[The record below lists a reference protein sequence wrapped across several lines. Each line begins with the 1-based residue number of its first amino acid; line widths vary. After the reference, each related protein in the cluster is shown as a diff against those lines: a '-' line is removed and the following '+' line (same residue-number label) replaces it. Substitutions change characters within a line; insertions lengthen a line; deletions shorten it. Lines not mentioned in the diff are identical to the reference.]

1 MEQNKQTRINPS
13 KINFQQHCLGNSQD
27 KEFFYKQIALKKKCG
42 YLHAKKKNDLY
53 FNPSQKLIQNGSAT
67 ATAKSLQLCLTLWI
81 TDSYKI

>member
-27 KEFFYKQIALKKKCG
+27 KEFFYKQIALKKNVDIYMK
-42 YLHAKKKNDLY
+42 KKKNDLY

-67 ATAKSLQLCLTLWI
+67 AATKSLQLCLTLWI